1 MTRLIHIFI
10 LFFLINSSI
19 IFAGEKYECGEC
31 GERERHNESLKCIE
45 IENYIKVFNAAMS
58 NQTEPTDDYPKC
70 KKEMKCL
77 IRELIN
83 SYCESD
89 IQDFIRIELQYY
101 FAKNSSFIEGDLEYY
116 ENILSNSKLL
126 LKKEME
132 EIRKQKRIIDE
143 NEEKNRLVSRY
154 NTYDGFSKK
163 INDKLQSLHDN
174 YRTIKLFLDSPDA
187 QDYKY
192 TEMVQ
197 VLHKDSEK
205 PVTIK
210 INAPPGMYINPEYFQ
225 RIKYLQKFQIKF
237 ELTSYDRVR
246 GFYCKIPLV
255 PINLGKS
262 VSKIKPQDTYTVSFS
277 GGKRDRF
284 EFFRD
289 NLDGKLSEV
298 PIIKPSPDWIVKETI
313 PEDWTKMIIDK
324 TLSWRY
330 YLKSNDTWIAR
341 YNHVKDK
348 YEPLTQ
354 DDDIL
359 IINTDEHFALYQKLH
374 QKRQKLDYELIIDSE
389 EEHSW
394 MRALLPVIAG
404 LTSLLLYAGTF

>member
-1 MTRLIHIFI
+1 MTRLIHIFS

-19 IFAGEKYECGEC
+19 IIAGECNERDNLECEEIGEYIRKYLITM
-31 GERERHNESLKCIE
+31 RSQK
-45 IENYIKVFNAAMS
+45 
-58 NQTEPTDDYPKC
+58 EPTDDYPEY
-70 KKEMKCL
+70 KKEMECL

-89 IQDFIRIELQYY
+89 IQDSIRITLQYY
-101 FAKNSSFIEGDLEYY
+101 YAIFSSKVQGDLEYY

-126 LKKEME
+126 LENEVKE
-132 EIRKQKRIIDE
+132 ILKQKGIIDDPEEMIRLDARIIHYE
-143 NEEKNRLVSRY
+143 AL
-154 NTYDGFSKK
+154 SKE
-163 INDKLQSLHDN
+163 INDKLQSLEDN
-174 YRTIKLFLDSPDA
+174 YANIELFLDSPDA
-187 QDYKY
+187 SDDKY

-197 VLHKDSEK
+197 VVFKDSGK

-210 INAPPGMYINPEYFQ
+210 INAPPDMYTDHLQ

-237 ELTSYDRVR
+237 ELTSYDSMR

-262 VSKIKPQDTYTVSFS
+262 VSTIEPQDTYTVSFS

-289 NLDGKLSEV
+289 DWDRTLSEV
-298 PIIKPSPDWIVKETI
+298 PIIKPSPDWIVNETI
-313 PEDWTKMIIDK
+313 PEDWAKMQIPKNLTWWYNLKGNDK
-324 TLSWRY
+324 TIAR
-330 YLKSNDTWIAR
+330 IAR
-341 YNHVKDK
+341 YNHKNDK
-348 YEPLTQ
+348 YDRFTQ
-354 DDDIL
+354 DDNIL
-359 IINTDEHFALYQKLH
+359 IIDRGEYFALYQKLH
-374 QKRQKLDYELIIDSE
+374 QEREKMDYDLIISSE

-394 MRALLPVIAG
+394 MRALLPVLAG